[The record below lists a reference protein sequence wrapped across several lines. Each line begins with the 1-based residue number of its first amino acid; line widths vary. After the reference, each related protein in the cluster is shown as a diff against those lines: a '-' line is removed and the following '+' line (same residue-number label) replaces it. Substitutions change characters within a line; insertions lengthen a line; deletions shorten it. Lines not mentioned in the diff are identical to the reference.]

1 MDMNMI
7 RWNAVRG
14 TANKWHATAPSRTC
28 ARISYNSRV
37 GMAHD
42 VTLEAQEL
50 EPFYDMGTKEIVNR
64 WKHIF
69 FIPPKQK
76 TILDYPTK
84 IGE

>member
-1 MDMNMI
+1 LQEPAQESCI
-7 RWNAVRG
+7 TQG
-14 TANKWHATAPSRTC
+14 S
-28 ARISYNSRV
+28 
-37 GMAHD
+37 GLAHD

-50 EPFYDMGTKEIVNR
+50 EPFYDMGIKEIVNR

-69 FIPPKQK
+69 FIPTKQK